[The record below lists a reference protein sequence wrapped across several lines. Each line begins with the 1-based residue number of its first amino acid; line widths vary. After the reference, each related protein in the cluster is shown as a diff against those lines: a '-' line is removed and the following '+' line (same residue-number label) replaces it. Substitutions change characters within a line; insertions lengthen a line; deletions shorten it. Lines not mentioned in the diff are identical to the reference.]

1 MVNFEKGSH
10 FENSSRKEKEDLE
23 SFDEIY
29 NKPMSRRDFLG
40 HAKRILGVAAGAY
53 LGYKA
58 GKPVYE
64 MGKELGQIEDSE
76 IAEKEDLIEETP
88 TSEQVEISEENTKSL
103 IELLKISPGEKIKID
118 AELIEKVK
126 QYWKHKYSQDEKYR
140 TGFIEGYKNMGEW
153 LPYIESI
160 FKEEGVPLKFLYLA
174 IPESHWKIDA
184 VSKAGAVGPYQFMRL
199 TGLDYHLK
207 INQSIDERKD
217 PIKSARACARLLRDR
232 YGISND
238 WDLALSDYNGG
249 FSRKYILRSKEQGT
263 KSTYEN
269 FLKDTENNFNI
280 IKESL
285 EKKHFY
291 YKVMSGDNLYSI
303 AKKIKTNQKTLKEL
317 NNLTNDLIRVGDN
330 LRVPGDL
337 NLFRADFFKEI
348 KGYHE
353 NLNYPAKFNAIWE
366 LIEEGF
372 VRKEIQRSP
381 VRFEVKK
388 VKAEGPNFK
397 IHIAKSG
404 EGLMAIARIY
414 KIDYLKIAE
423 ANKNIKPPKYEI
435 EENYKLKIPLKGS
448 APATIANLA
457 RGSKEKLLRL
467 QKLNPAIQSSRTPI
481 PNNYLIRV

>member
-1 MVNFEKGSH
+1 MLNLERDPFRYKPPK
-10 FENSSRKEKEDLE
+10 KEKPKE
-23 SFDEIY
+23 SSEIDELF
-29 NKPMSRRDFLG
+29 NKPVTRRGFL
-40 HAKRILGVAAGAY
+40 HILAGATGAY

-58 GKPVYE
+58 GKLVYE
-64 MGKELGQIEDSE
+64 MGEELGRLEDSE
-76 IAEKEDLIEETP
+76 IAEKEDLIEENP
-88 TSEQVEISEENTKSL
+88 TSEQIEISEENTKSL
-103 IELLKISPGEKIKID
+103 IELLKISPGEKIKINT
-118 AELIEKVK
+118 ELIEKVK
-126 QYWKHKYSQDEKYR
+126 QYWKHKYSQDEKYK

-160 FKEEGVPLKFLYLA
+160 FKKESVPLKFLYLA
-174 IPESHWKIDA
+174 IPESHWKINA
-184 VSKAGAVGPYQFMRL
+184 VSKAGAVGPYQFMSL
-199 TGLDYHLK
+199 TGLDYRLK
-207 INQSIDERKD
+207 INQNIDERKD
-217 PIKSARACARLLRDR
+217 PIKSARACACLLRDR
-232 YGISND
+232 YEISKD

-249 FSRKYILRSKEQGT
+249 FSRRYILRSKEQGI
-263 KSTYEN
+263 KSTYES

-414 KIDYLKIAE
+414 KIDYLKIASL
-423 ANKNIKPPKYEI
+423 NGIGRPYDI
-435 EENYKLKIPLKGS
+435 HLGDKLKIPLKMS
-448 APATIANLA
+448 APVTLTSLA
-457 RGSKEKLLRL
+457 KGSKENFSRL
-467 QKLNPAIQSSRTPI
+467 QKLNPAIQNAYSAI
-481 PNNYLIRV
+481 PDKYSVRV